1 MEKFGILLLG
11 HGSSLPYN
19 KKLVE
24 ETANILRKKHK
35 ITVHTAFLNMDAPSI
50 QEALKELCNSGV
62 NRIVALP
69 LFLAHGVHTLQ
80 DMPAQLGIENGSRKA
95 TKKHGNNNIEILYA
109 EPLGAEPVIAE
120 LAYQRAGEA
129 LEVLK

>member
-19 KKLVE
+19 KKLAE
-24 ETANILRKKHK
+24 ETANMLRKKHK

-62 NRIVALP
+62 NRVVALP

-80 DMPAQLGIENGSRKA
+80 DIPAQLGIENGAEK
-95 TKKHGNNNIEILYA
+95 TTIKHGNNKIEILYA

-120 LAYQRAGEA
+120 LAYQRAREA
-129 LEVLK
+129 IEVVK